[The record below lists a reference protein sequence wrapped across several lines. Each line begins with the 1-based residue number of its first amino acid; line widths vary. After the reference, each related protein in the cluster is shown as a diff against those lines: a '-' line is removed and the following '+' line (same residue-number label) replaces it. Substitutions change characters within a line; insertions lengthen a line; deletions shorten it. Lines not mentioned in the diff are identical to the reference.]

1 MNNRSKLTS
10 WLIILTAMMLSL
22 PIIVSDY
29 ILFILTKAL
38 MYVLVATGFNLLLGF
53 AGQLVFANVAFF
65 GIGAYSCSLILMHL
79 NAPFLVALF
88 GGALITSLMAMIVCL
103 PALRGIK
110 GLYLAIITLA
120 FGELMRWIYI
130 YWTPVTQGA
139 GGFSVPT
146 PYIFGVLDAS
156 KPKVIY
162 ITTFVIVFILLWSF
176 SRFLKSKYGRGIIAA
191 RDNPYAAESVGVD
204 TRSYLVMAFGI
215 SGFYVGAAG
224 GIYSA
229 IIGRVVPDAFGLSEL
244 LNQFGMV
251 IVGGLGSFLG
261 SIIGGVA
268 LSVLP
273 DLVSG
278 FPGYGELIVS
288 VFMLFVLL
296 FMPKGLVTIVT
307 RRFPKTI
314 ENYYRNRP

>member
-1 MNNRSKLTS
+1 MTL
-10 WLIILTAMMLSL
+10 WLGVFTVIMLSL
-22 PIIVSDY
+22 PFFVSDY
-29 ILFILTKAL
+29 VLFILTKAL
-38 MYVLVATGFNLLLGF
+38 MYVLVAMGFNLLLGF

-65 GIGAYSCSLILMHL
+65 GIGAYSCSLIMMHL
-79 NAPFLVALF
+79 KAPFLISLF
-88 GGALITSLMAMIVCL
+88 AGAIITAVMAMIVCL

-146 PYIFGVLDAS
+146 PYVFGVLDAS
-156 KPKVIY
+156 NPTVIY
-162 ITTFVIVFILLWSF
+162 ITTFLIAFILLWAF
-176 SRFLKSKYGRGIIAA
+176 RRFLKSKYGRGIIAA
-191 RDNPYAAESVGVD
+191 RDNPYAAESVGVN
-204 TRSYLVMAFGI
+204 TRLYLVMAFGI
-215 SGFYVGAAG
+215 SGFYVGVAG
-224 GIYSA
+224 GIYAA
-229 IIGRVVPDAFGLSEL
+229 IIGRVVPDAFGLPEL

-251 IVGGLGSFLG
+251 IVGGLGSFMG

-278 FPGYGELIVS
+278 FPGFGELIVS

-296 FMPKGLVTIVT
+296 FMPKGLVTIFT
-307 RRFPKTI
+307 KRFPQTI